1 MSCTRRS
8 GSSSAASPATSRM
21 DRLKSFLRDL
31 RRHSSSSRS
40 GCGAAPRTRASTTS
54 NEFKF
59 QVNWTFRGPLISDK
73 SALVD
78 ELRRTIRDVNN
89 FPKPGIV
96 FKDVTPVLLDARLF
110 ARTVQLMAEPYRDA
124 RVTRVVSIESRGFLF
139 GAPIA
144 LELGAGLV
152 PIRKP
157 GKLPA
162 ATQRIEYALEYGTDA
177 LEMHHDAVQPGDRV
191 MVVDDVLAT
200 GGTANAA
207 AQLVGGTGAAVVGFS
222 FLIELDFLKGR
233 QRLQGRRVEALLHYA

>member
-1 MSCTRRS
+1 MRVW
-8 GSSSAASPATSRM
+8 M
-21 DRLKSFLRDL
+21 
-31 RRHSSSSRS
+31 
-40 GCGAAPRTRASTTS
+40 TS
-54 NEFKF
+54 NGFKF
-59 QVNWTFRGPLISDK
+59 HWSSTCRGHLISDK
-73 SALVD
+73 SKLIDALQ
-78 ELRRTIRDVNN
+78 RTIRDVHN

-96 FKDVTPVLLDARLF
+96 FKDVTPVLLDVKLF
-110 ARTVQLMAEPYRDA
+110 GQAVEAMAAPYRA
-124 RVTRVVSIESRGFLF
+124 GRITRVVSIESRGFLF

-144 LELGAGLV
+144 LALGAGLV

-191 MVVDDVLAT
+191 LIVDDVLAT

-207 AQLVGGTGAAVVGFS
+207 ALLVGGTGAAVAGFT

>member
-1 MSCTRRS
+1 MC
-8 GSSSAASPATSRM
+8 
-21 DRLKSFLRDL
+21 
-31 RRHSSSSRS
+31 
-40 GCGAAPRTRASTTS
+40 
-54 NEFKF
+54 
-59 QVNWTFRGPLISDK
+59 RGHLTSDK
-73 SALVD
+73 ASLVD
-78 ELRRTIRDVNN
+78 ELKRTIRDVNN

-96 FKDVTPVLLDARLF
+96 FKDVTPVLLDVELF
-110 ARTVQLMAEPYRDA
+110 GQAVKAMAQPYRDA
-124 RVTRVVSIESRGFLF
+124 RITRVVSIESRGFLF
-139 GAPIA
+139 GAPMA

-162 ATQRIEYALEYGTDA
+162 TTQRVEYALEYGTDA

-191 MVVDDVLAT
+191 LVVDDVLAT

-222 FLIELDFLKGR
+222 FLIELEFLKGR